1 MNKANVFQHLRNLN
15 IHRVD
20 VDFSGGGDEGGPEAI
35 SITTLDGKTH
45 QISPYSYTK
54 EISQENIIT
63 NADVI
68 ESLSGPI
75 YEKYGTFAGEF
86 YVNGTLVWDVG
97 ARNVYMQGQESNT
110 VYEPFEESY

>member
-1 MNKANVFQHLRNLN
+1 
-15 IHRVD
+15 
-20 VDFSGGGDEGGPEAI
+20 
-35 SITTLDGKTH
+35 
-45 QISPYSYTK
+45 
-54 EISQENIIT
+54 
-63 NADVI
+63 
-68 ESLSGPI
+68 LSGPI

>member
-20 VDFSGGGDEGGPEAI
+20 VDFSGGGDEGGPEMI
-35 SITTLDGKTH
+35 NITTIDGKTSN
-45 QISPYSYTK
+45 ISPYAFGGDR
-54 EISQENIIT
+54 SQEDIIT
-63 NADVI
+63 NEDII
-68 ESLSGPI
+68 ESLSAPI

-86 YVNGTLVWDVG
+86 YVHGTLVWDVP
-97 ARNVYMQGQESNT
+97 AIKVYMKGQESNT